1 MKKLQKLF
9 SVLLALAM
17 LLTSTIALA
26 EEAATIPLY
35 CVNLS
40 DVTMSMD
47 GEAVL
52 DLSGMTLS
60 LGAGLSDSGS
70 EGLLYAAALGGDDTA
85 AEAKVALADNKI
97 AINVEGMSAPL
108 TLDLAE
114 VLTEEN
120 IQAVIDALMAQFTE
134 EELAALTKIYGA
146 IMELTS
152 EEGMAA
158 LTTGYETY
166 LAEVE
171 TIITENMTMSEGVSN
186 AFVVGPEE
194 EISSTLVT
202 ITLDGDAM
210 CTLMESV
217 AKMYDSSPAIIELVN
232 GLLMLEGED
241 VQITSY
247 SELLEIESL
256 RTELQDTLVT
266 VGVYVSDD
274 YDNGYIDVVATVSE
288 ADEDLMNIV
297 FGIGVVEDVRV
308 IMLAA
313 DEYGSEIYADFSM
326 VESETYAGEVETSFY
341 MSANE
346 DGVEEELINMWV
358 GPDPDY
364 GTLGVVTIG
373 PEGDSVGI
381 AWGIGDSQIVLNIY
395 DDYGT
400 NMEIGFA
407 VTGADTADA
416 YLLVDDGDAS
426 YEIGATLG
434 FSIDE
439 VPVAEVSTL
448 ANTAGV
454 NLMTITD
461 EEIESIT
468 GELQGILINGAMVL
482 MNNVPGLASLMYT
495 E

>member
-35 CVNLS
+35 CINLS

-47 GEAVL
+47 DEAIL
-52 DLSGMTLS
+52 DLSGMTVS
-60 LGAGLSDSGS
+60 LGAGLSGSGS
-70 EGLLYAAALGGDDTA
+70 EGLLRATVLGGEDTA
-85 AEAKVALADNKI
+85 ALADVALADNKV
-97 AINVEGMSAPL
+97 AINVDGMSAPL

-114 VLTEEN
+114 LLTEEN
-120 IQAVIDALMAQFTE
+120 IQAVIDMLMAQFSE

-158 LTTGYETY
+158 VAAGYETY
-166 LAEVE
+166 LADVE

-241 VQITSY
+241 MQITSY

-256 RTELQDTLVT
+256 RTELQDALVT
-266 VGVYVSDD
+266 VDVYVSDD
-274 YDNGYIDVVATVSE
+274 YSNGYIDVVVGISE
-288 ADEDLMNIV
+288 GDEDLMNIV
-297 FGIGVVEDVRV
+297 FGIGAVEDVRV
-308 IMLAA
+308 IMLGT
-313 DEYGSEIYADFSM
+313 DEYGSEVYADFSM
-326 VESETYAGEVETSFY
+326 VESETHPGEVETAFY
-341 MSANE
+341 MSSSY
-346 DGVEEELINMWV
+346 DGVEEELLNMWV

-364 GTLGVVTIG
+364 GTLGVLTIG

-381 AWGIGDSQIVLNIY
+381 AWGVNDSQIVLNVY

-400 NMEIGFA
+400 NMEMGF
-407 VTGADTADA
+407 VVADA
-416 YLLVDDGDAS
+416 GTTDVYLTVDDGDAT
-426 YEIGATLG
+426 YEIGATLS
-434 FSIDE
+434 FSIVE
-439 VPVAEVSTL
+439 VPVAEVRTL
-448 ANTAGV
+448 ANTAGT

-461 EEIESIT
+461 DEIEAIT

-482 MNNVPGLASLMYT
+482 LNNVPGLASMMYT